1 MRIEEVIGA
10 AYDAVLEPERWPV
23 VLGEAS
29 RLIDA
34 EMCAL
39 RVMDAQ
45 GADLMMMAH
54 GAAVT
59 PEIYAEYRRDWL
71 DKDIHLRKVFV
82 TPSLWNRP
90 AFSELEIVQPE
101 EERRSPYVNEF
112 LTRMGLGRLSGMIWK
127 GDTAFGSVAFHRSLD
142 APLLTEEGLR
152 LSAMMQPHLMRAA
165 RMVAGQQSAH
175 AIGRNVAI
183 AFGAAS
189 HAVFLLD
196 DCARIVWL
204 NAGAETLLR
213 GRIVSLDAGSK
224 LRLPQPANRIVD
236 ELVGDAIGRGDFGLA
251 PRVSVFDDAGHKV
264 IVRGRVVGRASA
276 PGLVFSRAA
285 ILLECAGAP
294 ELRTAAHRLQTLFS
308 LTQAEASVAI
318 ALTEDQTIASIAASR
333 GVSDETVRSQ
343 IKAIFRKLGVSRRTG
358 LIHIVSQLSD

>member
-1 MRIEEVIGA
+1 MQVDHLVGA

-23 VLGEAS
+23 LLGEAS
-29 RLIDA
+29 RLLNA
-34 EMCAL
+34 EMCAV

-59 PEIYAEYRRDWL
+59 PEIYAEYRRDWI

-101 EERRSPYVNEF
+101 EERRSSYVNEF
-112 LTRMGLGRLSGMIWK
+112 LTRMGLGRVSGMIWK
-127 GDTAFGSVAFHRSLD
+127 GEAGFGSVAFHRSLD
-142 APLLTEEGLR
+142 APLLSEEGLR
-152 LSAMMQPHLMRAA
+152 TSAVMQPHLMRAA
-165 RMVAGQQSAH
+165 RMMAAQQSVH
-175 AIGRNVAI
+175 AVGRNVAM
-183 AFGAAS
+183 AFGGAA

-204 NAGAETLLR
+204 NAAAETLLR
-213 GRIVSLDAGSK
+213 VRIVALDAGSK
-224 LRLPQPANRIVD
+224 LRLPQPASRIVD
-236 ELVGDAIGRGDFGLA
+236 ELIGDATGRGEFGTA
-251 PRVSVFDDAGHKV
+251 PRVSVFDDGGHKI

-276 PGLVFSRAA
+276 PTLVFSRAA
-285 ILLECAGAP
+285 ILLECAGMPA
-294 ELRTAAHRLQTLFS
+294 LNTAADRLQTLFG

-318 ALTEDQTIASIAASR
+318 ALTEDQTIGRIAASR

-343 IKAIFRKLGVSRRTG
+343 IKAIFRKVGVSRRTG
-358 LIHIVSQLSD
+358 LIHIVSQLSG